1 MCFGCYYS
9 HWTTGV
15 FGVLACLSE
24 DVHFGSSVVLIRGG
38 EEYWE
43 CYFVQRRI
51 GVFRVWGFFQRRIG
65 VFGVLFC
72 SEEDRSV
79 WSVVLFRGG

>member
-9 HWTTGV
+9 HWTIGV

-51 GVFRVWGFFQRRIG
+51 GLFRVL
-65 VFGVLFC
+65 LF
-72 SEEDRSV
+72 SEEDRSI